1 MNSVMSYS
9 EQDTMKA
16 ALNFGKKISP
26 GSIIGLNGELG
37 SGKTR
42 FVKGFVQAFG
52 IEPEVVT
59 SPTFSIINEY
69 HGSVPVYHLDCYRL
83 KNEWE
88 ALEIGA
94 EEYFY
99 GGGVSIIEWPRH
111 ILSLLPAEVKWVHIE
126 TINKHSRKI
135 TFSDQM
141 QN

>member
-1 MNSVMSYS
+1 MSYS
-9 EQDTMKA
+9 EQDTMKV
-16 ALNFGKKISP
+16 ALDFGKKISP

-42 FVKGFVQAFG
+42 FVKGFVKAFG
-52 IEPEVVT
+52 IEPERVT

-69 HGSVPVYHLDCYRL
+69 HGSVPVYHFDCYRL
-83 KNEWE
+83 ENERE